1 VLIDYQ
7 QNVFKNIAD
16 QDPRVVE
23 VNVCTLARAAL
34 DFNVPV
40 VVSVNGP
47 MIPSL
52 KEELCDVTPIDRS
65 SRYAWEDPLF
75 VAAVKATGRK
85 KLVMAGIETSVA
97 GNSAIHSPLTRPSA
111 TLSPLMRGEGSA
123 MRSFAPRSGEK
134 VPRSG
139 G

>member
-1 VLIDYQ
+1 M
-7 QNVFKNIAD
+7 FKNIAD
-16 QDPRVVE
+16 QDQRVVE
-23 VNVCTLARAAL
+23 VNVCTLANAAI

-52 KEELCDVTPIDRS
+52 KEELCHVTAIERS
-65 SRYAWEDPLF
+65 SMDAWEDPLF

-85 KLVMAGIETSVA
+85 KLVMAGIETSAA
-97 GNSAIHSPLTRPSA
+97 GNSAIHARLTRPSA
-111 TLSPLMRGEGSA
+111 TLSPLTRGEGSG

-134 VPRSG
+134 VARSG